1 MKTTPRQGTISPYTM
16 VTLPPY
22 KLWVLI
28 MCIDHI
34 PSSIKQLNQRES
46 FGIYK
51 LQATKYPG
59 LNEDM
64 DLQTTGH

>member
-1 MKTTPRQGTISPYTM
+1 MPCFALVTALHTLAILSTSFTWNDFPTVLKGT
-16 VTLPPY
+16 
-22 KLWVLI
+22 VL
-28 MCIDHI
+28 
-34 PSSIKQLNQRES
+34 KQFNQRES

-64 DLQTTGH
+64 DLQITGH